1 MNDKTR
7 YEIMRNRELLKGY
20 QAADAGAEATDQQ
33 QGFPSVPCLQKRKGT
48 ETVSLPV
55 EFERLR
61 AGGSTGRLRFPFWN
75 CPFFL

>member
-33 QGFPSVPCLQKRKGT
+33 QGFPSVP
-48 ETVSLPV
+48 
-55 EFERLR
+55 
-61 AGGSTGRLRFPFWN
+61 
-75 CPFFL
+75 